1 MKLHGQQQRMRP
13 QGRLKAAISHEVEI
27 QIKQKGEKVNQEQ
40 QLPIDHQMSEDATE
54 GSQQQGEDQEDPK

>member
-1 MKLHGQQQRMRP
+1 MRP